1 MAVGA
6 AATAATGNGLVVAE
20 VAGQSGA
27 AVTPDDGSLLMAAK
41 GSRYG
46 LGEHERR
53 SREVDL
59 CSRSLR
65 GGGAMTIGRDVLT
78 VEIEQRG
85 KE

>member
-1 MAVGA
+1 MPRWLGWSAIG
-6 AATAATGNGLVVAE
+6 E
-20 VAGQSGA
+20 RKF
-27 AVTPDDGSLLMAAK
+27 DGSDRNEK
-41 GSRYG
+41 VQEPTVGSWQYG